1 MPTTPSRR
9 TARTRLADLE
19 QPLTTPAWAAPA
31 PGVALAPFTITRRR
45 PGPHEV
51 LIDILYCGVCH
62 TDIHQVR
69 DEWRRGIFPM
79 VPGHEIV
86 GRVAKAGEAVTRWK
100 TGDSVGVGCFVDS
113 CRECEAC
120 RAGEEQYCVGEGGP
134 TFTYGDTER
143 DGVTPTYGGYSTR
156 ITVDEGYVVRIPKGL
171 RQSGAAPLLW
181 DHHLVAAAPLRGP
194 EGRPG
199 RGGGARRIRAHG
211 GQARPGDG
219 RPGRRGEPFPCQA

>member
-134 TFTYGDTER
+134 TFTYGDTAGSAPVPSTAAAASVEH
-143 DGVTPTYGGYSTR
+143 GVLSASGTFASATVQVSHYYSLSFPVTCKITHSTNTHYGGYAGT
-156 ITVDEGYVVRIPKGL
+156 YH
-171 RQSGAAPLLW
+171 AA
-181 DHHLVAAAPLRGP
+181 V
-194 EGRPG
+194 
-199 RGGGARRIRAHG
+199 
-211 GQARPGDG
+211 
-219 RPGRRGEPFPCQA
+219 